1 MTDLLSITSNRIVI
15 RDTDGSITFDT
26 DERPFLP
33 LATINGSIAIP
44 AREGTSNSS
53 GIVTLAD
60 INQNTLLA
68 TCPAVCNVVRGA
80 FYVSASGVFG
90 LTGLGYFNAGGTY
103 IHAREAATICAYTF
117 VASGGGVYLN
127 ERSIVMADVPASG
140 SQTMTIFTATLTYRL
155 IAGVFL

>member
-1 MTDLLSITSNRIVI
+1 MTDLLNITSGRIVI

-33 LATINGSIAIP
+33 LATINGSITVP
-44 AREGTSNSS
+44 ERSGTSNSG
-53 GIVTLAD
+53 GIVTLSDVNAS
-60 INQNTLLA
+60 TLIA
-68 TCPAVCNVVRGA
+68 TCPAVCNVLRGA
-80 FYVSASGVFG
+80 FYVSASGAFG
-90 LTGLGYFNAGGTY
+90 ITGLGYFNAGGTY

-117 VASGGGVYLN
+117 YASGGGVYLH

-140 SQTMTIFTATLTYRL
+140 SQTQTIFAATLIYRL